1 MKNSLVIYYDILEQL
16 KDFSDEQFGCLLRA
30 VINYDRTGELPTLTN
45 ELSFAFKFM
54 KPVLDKNKEKYEE
67 LCEKRRVSG
76 AKGGKQKV
84 ANATKCYQEQQELA
98 SVADNVN
105 VNDNV
110 NVIEVSKKESNK
122 NILLSNT
129 CAHVRESYDEI
140 FQNLEVAPEVKN
152 SLIEFI
158 RHCQVN
164 GHIVTN
170 SKLKQI
176 IFRLDQAYS
185 NDEQSKIASL
195 KRAIN
200 GGYYDIQ
207 EGRV

>member
-98 SVADNVN
+98 SVADND
-105 VNDNV
+105 ND
-110 NVIEVSKKESNK
+110 IEVSKKESNK

-129 CAHVRESYDEI
+129 CACVRESYDEI

>member
-30 VINYDRTGELPTLTN
+30 VINYDRTGEIPTLTN

-98 SVADNVN
+98 SVADNDNVNVN
-105 VNDNV
+105 VND
-110 NVIEVSKKESNK
+110 IEVSKKESNK

-129 CAHVRESYDEI
+129 CACVRESYDEI
-140 FQNLEVAPEVKN
+140 FQSLEVATEVKN
-152 SLIEFI
+152 YLIEFI

-170 SKLKQI
+170 NKLKQI

>member
-105 VNDNV
+105 DNDNV

-158 RHCQVN
+158 RHCQIN

-170 SKLKQI
+170 NKLKQI
-176 IFRLDQAYS
+176 IFRLDQAYC